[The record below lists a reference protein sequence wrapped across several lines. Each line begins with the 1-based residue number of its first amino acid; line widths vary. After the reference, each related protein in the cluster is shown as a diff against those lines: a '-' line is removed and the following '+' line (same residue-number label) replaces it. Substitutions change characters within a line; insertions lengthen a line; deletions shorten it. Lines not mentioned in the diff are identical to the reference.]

1 MTDLTEVI
9 TSDKLSRMA
18 ENAQNKDE
26 VSYLNYKT
34 KTDED
39 GKITAEKIESVCLTF
54 IRGKFRFTYKT
65 GTITLSLLTV
75 SFAFVC
81 SAFIIATSLI
91 ELLFAKVDVSSSFCF

>member
-18 ENAQNKDE
+18 ENAQKNNGN
-26 VSYLNYKT
+26 SYLEYKT

-39 GKITAEKIESVCLTF
+39 GKITAEKIESGMF
-54 IRGKFRFTYKT
+54 DFYKEGKFRFTYKT

-91 ELLFAKVDVSSSFCF
+91 ELLFEVDVSSSFCF